1 MENNQENQLVKL
13 DKNKMFEVI
22 AKSSLPEN
30 EKQELTKQLMSNEI
44 GVISNAMQKLADSG
58 VAQHDISNFLAEL
71 AALNKTGMYATTKLE
86 AKTGS
91 GKIEMQF
98 KGGDTKLIIPILV
111 IVAIVIIAI
120 FVIMFWHK

>member
-1 MENNQENQLVKL
+1 MENGKENQLVKL
-13 DKNKMFEVI
+13 DKTKMMEVI
-22 AKSSLPEN
+22 AKSTLPEN

-44 GVISNAMQKLADSG
+44 AVISSAMQKLADSG

-71 AALNKTGMYATTKLE
+71 SALSKKGMYATTKLE

-98 KGGDTKLIIPILV
+98 KGGDTKLIIPVLV
-111 IVAIVIIAI
+111 ILGIILIAVL
-120 FVIMFWHK
+120 VIMFWRR